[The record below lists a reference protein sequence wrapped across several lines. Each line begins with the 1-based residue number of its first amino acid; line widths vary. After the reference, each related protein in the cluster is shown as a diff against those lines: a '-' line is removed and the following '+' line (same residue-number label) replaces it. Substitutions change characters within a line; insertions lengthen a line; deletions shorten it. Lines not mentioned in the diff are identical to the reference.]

1 MDDNPIMI
9 WWIILAALLPA
20 PVWVLLT
27 VRASRRTWRSTR
39 RLAARARGTEHL
51 RELSQLTGGLAHEIK
66 NPLSTINMNLKLLS
80 EDLQH
85 NDSELHRRWLRRLE
99 AVQHETTRLR
109 AILEDFL
116 RYAGKHELQL
126 QDCDLRSLV
135 EDLTDFFTAQAEAS
149 GVIMRTSSSD
159 QPVPCRID
167 VNLIKQ
173 ALLNLMINA
182 VDAMG
187 DSGELI
193 VNVLSDKGRGVIEV
207 IDTGAGITPDDLP
220 HVFGVYFSTKSGG
233 SGLGLP
239 TTRRIVHEHG
249 GTISV
254 DSEIGKGSR
263 FTIALPLDEA

>member
-1 MDDNPIMI
+1 
-9 WWIILAALLPA
+9 
-20 PVWVLLT
+20 
-27 VRASRRTWRSTR
+27 
-39 RLAARARGTEHL
+39 
-51 RELSQLTGGLAHEIK
+51 
-66 NPLSTINMNLKLLS
+66 
-80 EDLQH
+80 
-85 NDSELHRRWLRRLE
+85 
-99 AVQHETTRLR
+99 
-109 AILEDFL
+109 
-116 RYAGKHELQL
+116 
-126 QDCDLRSLV
+126 
-135 EDLTDFFTAQAEAS
+135 
-149 GVIMRTSSSD
+149 
-159 QPVPCRID
+159 
-167 VNLIKQ
+167 
-173 ALLNLMINA
+173 MINA

>member
-1 MDDNPIMI
+1 MI

-20 PVWVLLT
+20 PIWILLT
-27 VRASRRTWRSTR
+27 VRASQRTWRSTR
-39 RLAARARGTEHL
+39 RLAARTRGAEHV

-80 EDLQH
+80 EDLNH

-99 AVQHETTRLR
+99 AVQHETERLR
-109 AILEDFL
+109 SILDDFL

-126 QDCDLRSLV
+126 QDCDLRSVV
-135 EDLTDFFTAQAEAS
+135 EELTNFYTPQAEAS
-149 GVIMRTSSSD
+149 GVIMRTSPGDESVLCS
-159 QPVPCRID
+159 ID
-167 VNLIKQ
+167 TNLIKQ

-182 VDAMG
+182 VDAMKDG
-187 DSGELI
+187 GELI
-193 VNVLSDKGRGVIEV
+193 VNVSVAKSRGVIEV
-207 IDTGAGITPDDLP
+207 IDTGPGIRAEDLP

-239 TTRRIVHEHG
+239 TTRRIVREHG

-254 DSEIGKGSR
+254 DSELGKGSR
-263 FTIALPLDEA
+263 FAISLPLSGS